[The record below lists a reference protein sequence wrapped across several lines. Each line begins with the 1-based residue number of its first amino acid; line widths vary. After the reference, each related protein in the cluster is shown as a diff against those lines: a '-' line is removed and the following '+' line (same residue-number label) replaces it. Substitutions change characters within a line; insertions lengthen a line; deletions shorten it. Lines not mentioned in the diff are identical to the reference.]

1 MARPALLRAGGR
13 SENRE
18 YQYVGHNLPL
28 IEIRLNDQPKLGD
41 YDPPSPS
48 NTDSPAK
55 PKPKPNHRL
64 LLLFAPTQLSWAS
77 GESLHSFDLGQSHLP
92 RRDFQSF
99 SRLPCCWFHTIQSSK
114 CDSRVY
120 FIAKGRGLDLETI
133 VIFISSDNFRP
144 SMLLRFF
151 LTIDFILSGP

>member
-64 LLLFAPTQLSWAS
+64 LLLFAPTQLS
-77 GESLHSFDLGQSHLP
+77 
-92 RRDFQSF
+92 
-99 SRLPCCWFHTIQSSK
+99 
-114 CDSRVY
+114 
-120 FIAKGRGLDLETI
+120 
-133 VIFISSDNFRP
+133 
-144 SMLLRFF
+144 
-151 LTIDFILSGP
+151 